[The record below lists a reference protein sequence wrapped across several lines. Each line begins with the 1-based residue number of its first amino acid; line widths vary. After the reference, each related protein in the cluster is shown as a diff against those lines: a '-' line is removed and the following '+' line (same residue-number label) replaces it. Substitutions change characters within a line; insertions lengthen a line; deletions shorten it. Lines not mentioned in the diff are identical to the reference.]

1 MNLFIPRLL
10 ALLCLGGS
18 LKAAAVAPS
27 APPAVSFDLL
37 RKTVHPLGAAPVF
50 PKPLAAL
57 EGKKVRV
64 TGHVCPYDQHMLR
77 LMKFLVTAEQ
87 NPGCFFCNPPDET
100 EVFFIRLPA
109 TAVPMTWKSEMVTVE
124 GVLHLK
130 GHDKSDK
137 EAAPFL
143 VTIDQAAV
151 VGRK

>member
-10 ALLCLGGS
+10 VVLCLTGG
-18 LKAAAVAPS
+18 LKAAGETPV
-27 APPAVSFDLL
+27 VTFDLL
-37 RKTVHPLGAAPVF
+37 RKTVHPAGSPAVL
-50 PKPLAAL
+50 PKQLTAL

-109 TAVPMTWKSEMVTVE
+109 NAVPMTWKSEMVTVE
-124 GVLHLK
+124 GTLHLK
-130 GHDKSDK
+130 GRDKADK

-143 VTIDQAAV
+143 ATVDEAVV